1 MTKQDVEAELERQR
15 GLLSALT
22 PEELEAKG
30 AEAEKRIAAMDD
42 DELMDELCRRS
53 PPNVDDLI
61 GRSPPNVDDLIAS
74 GLLMDEA
81 IKRRI
86 LVPLTREIAD
96 HWIDKWEE
104 EKGDKGRVSTRH

>member
-61 GRSPPNVDDLIAS
+61 AS

-96 HWIDKWEE
+96 YWIDKWEE
-104 EKGDKGRVSTRH
+104 EKGDKERVSTRH

>member
-53 PPNVDDLI
+53 PAQCGRPHSVRLVD
-61 GRSPPNVDDLIAS
+61 GRGHQAAHPSPPNAGDRR
-74 GLLMDEA
+74 LLD
-81 IKRRI
+81 R
-86 LVPLTREIAD
+86 
-96 HWIDKWEE
+96 
-104 EKGDKGRVSTRH
+104 

>member
-15 GLLSALT
+15 GLLEALT

-42 DELMDELCRRS
+42 DELMDALCR
-53 PPNVDDLI
+53 
-61 GRSPPNVDDLIAS
+61 RSPPNVDDLIAS
-74 GLLMDEA
+74 GLLWDEA

-86 LVPLTREIAD
+86 IVPLTREIAD
-96 HWIDKWEE
+96 YWIDKWEE
-104 EKGDKGRVSTRH
+104 EKGDKERVSTRH